1 MNRLRVLNKY
11 ETDFNL
17 VLKLFWPRLTTNHLE
32 IRNLLGKNQWDMR
45 PYRSSDNES
54 LIDEVINAI
63 HRITCKLLVK
73 LQNDATV
80 YYDRMIWNI
89 STLYS
94 RSFGVP
100 NKVRQLQAN
109 SFKNKKN
116 FDIYFNSL

>member
-63 HRITCKLLVK
+63 HCITCKLLVK
-73 LQNDATV
+73 LQNDTTV
-80 YYDRMIWNI
+80 YYDRMI
-89 STLYS
+89 
-94 RSFGVP
+94 
-100 NKVRQLQAN
+100 
-109 SFKNKKN
+109 
-116 FDIYFNSL
+116 